1 MAWSQNNEEQ
11 HILEYF
17 GDFVGTFLDIGC
29 NDCKTFSNTHAL
41 ALRGWSGVVI
51 DASPK
56 AIEKCK
62 ALYEGRRDILIYQW
76 AISKQ
81 FKNNGKAILH
91 ESGSLIG
98 KDDVGLVSTF
108 HQHEMDRFRK
118 TVKYDPVEVKTYKWK
133 TAYNRIPLK
142 KYEFVSIDIESDEM
156 NILPDMDLTNTKL
169 LCIEHNGS
177 VERKKEY
184 LECTS
189 KFGLDKVIYES
200 GENLLICRQQ
210 STH

>member
-1 MAWSQNNEEQ
+1 MFSQSEEEKY
-11 HILEYF
+11 ILEYF
-17 GDFVGTFLDIGC
+17 DGHVGTFLDIGC

-62 ALYEGRRDILIYQW
+62 ALYEGRKDIFIYQW

-91 ESGSLIG
+91 ESGPLIG

-108 HQHEMDRFRK
+108 HAHEMDRFRR
-118 TVKYDPVEVKTYKWK
+118 TVRYEPVEVKTYKWK

-142 KYEFVSIDIESDEM
+142 KYDFISIDVESDEL
-156 NILPDMDLTNTKL
+156 NILPDMDLTDTRLICLEWNSVPNTKL
-169 LCIEHNGS
+169 HFE
-177 VERKKEY
+177 KY
-184 LECTS
+184 LEGFTLLYTS
-189 KFGLDKVIYES
+189 A
-200 GENLLICRQQ
+200 ENVLYGRK
-210 STH
+210 

>member
-1 MAWSQNNEEQ
+1 MGFSQNSEEEA
-11 HILEYF
+11 ILKYF
-17 GDFVGTFLDIGC
+17 GDHIGTFLDIGC

-62 ALYEGRRDILIYQW
+62 ALYEGRKDIHIYQW

-81 FKNNGKAILH
+81 FKNDGKAILH
-91 ESGSLIG
+91 ESGELIHQG
-98 KDDVGLVSTF
+98 DVGLVSTF
-108 HQHEMDRFRK
+108 HAHEMDRFRRS
-118 TVKYDPVEVKTYKWK
+118 VKYEPVEVRTFKWK
-133 TAYNRIPLK
+133 TAYNRIPIK
-142 KYEFVSIDIESDEM
+142 KYHFVSIDIESDEM
-156 NILPDMDLTNTKL
+156 NVLPDMDLSDTKL

-177 VERKKEY
+177 AERKKEY
-184 LECTS
+184 LDCTS

-200 GENLLICRQQ
+200 AENILICK
-210 STH
+210 S